1 MYNIVLSAIERGR
14 AVIFLMGV
22 ILLSGIAVLINIPKE
37 AEPDIPIPF
46 IYVSVIHPGI
56 SPEDAER
63 LIVRPLEKELM
74 LAEGLDEVLGFGGQN
89 YGAVIVKYD
98 VDVDVDEA
106 LLETTRLVDLVKPK
120 FPKESEEPLIK
131 EVNVTAFPAL
141 FVALSGKVSEREL
154 IRRAKTLKNE
164 LENLPNVLGAEI
176 MGDREEQLE
185 VTINPARMEAY
196 QISHNELYA
205 IIANNNRVIPAGQMD
220 TGLGRFTISVPGLF
234 ETAEDVFKLPVKV
247 RGDAVVTLSDIAE
260 IRRTY
265 KDQQTRTFYNG
276 DPALILKVKR
286 KTGTNVLEMT
296 DQVRERTIEYTANW
310 PENIYVNFSFDQS
323 SHVFNMINSLQSSIA
338 NAIVLVML
346 IVIGALGFRSAMMV
360 GIAIPTS
367 FMMSFV
373 LLSLFG
379 NSLNMMVM
387 FSLILCV
394 GILVD
399 SSIVIVEYADRK
411 MAEGLDRKQ
420 AYAQSAER
428 MFFPI
433 LSSTATTLAAF
444 TPLLFWPGVSGEFM
458 SYLPRTLIFVL
469 TSALVMALF
478 FLPAIGGLYGKT
490 EQAGDRTLTALSA
503 ANPDF
508 IIDETTLTGRY
519 LRILE
524 RLMVNPLR
532 TFVALMLIFASIII
546 TYRFFEKDTLYFAEI
561 EPRQAIVLVR
571 ARGNLSLDDTEKLTR
586 SVEKEVMQ
594 IKGIQAALTQF
605 GPNIAYGGSGNNEN
619 PTDLIGSIFIEFQH
633 FTVRESSKKIIQKIK
648 DRTKDFPGII
658 VEIREQEDG
667 PPIGKDI
674 QLEIRSNNYEGLVDI
689 AEKANA
695 KFKSFDELLT
705 DVEDNRSSPGIEWKI
720 KVDREK
726 AGLFGADIS
735 TVGAMVQMITNGVEL
750 GTYRPIDADDEVE
763 IRIRYPEEYRDIKNM
778 DSLRVNT
785 PLGSVPI
792 SNFVSRTADQR
803 KIQIDRTDGYRQ
815 ITVKANVLINP
826 VTNEKYPIAEAMSE
840 IQLWLD
846 EENFGPEYLFRFRG
860 SSEEE
865 EAAAGFLGNAM
876 LGGLALMFIIL
887 LLQFNSF
894 YYAILTLTTVA
905 SSSIGVLI
913 GLMATGEQF
922 IVVFS
927 GVGIVALAGIVVNNS
942 IVLIDTHQ
950 RLEKS
955 GIELKEAVLRA
966 AGQRIRPILITT
978 GTTIIGLLPMAMG
991 TSINIF
997 TRSIELNNP
1006 ISAWWTNMSISI
1018 VFGLGFSTVLTLI
1031 TIPVLI
1037 MLPDYLRKEV
1047 FPKFKQ
1053 QYAVLRNG

>member
-1 MYNIVLSAIERGR
+1 
-14 AVIFLMGV
+14 
-22 ILLSGIAVLINIPKE
+22 
-37 AEPDIPIPF
+37 
-46 IYVSVIHPGI
+46 
-56 SPEDAER
+56 
-63 LIVRPLEKELM
+63 
-74 LAEGLDEVLGFGGQN
+74 
-89 YGAVIVKYD
+89 
-98 VDVDVDEA
+98 
-106 LLETTRLVDLVKPK
+106 
-120 FPKESEEPLIK
+120 
-131 EVNVTAFPAL
+131 
-141 FVALSGKVSEREL
+141 
-154 IRRAKTLKNE
+154 
-164 LENLPNVLGAEI
+164 
-176 MGDREEQLE
+176 
-185 VTINPARMEAY
+185 
-196 QISHNELYA
+196 
-205 IIANNNRVIPAGQMD
+205 
-220 TGLGRFTISVPGLF
+220 
-234 ETAEDVFKLPVKV
+234 
-247 RGDAVVTLSDIAE
+247 
-260 IRRTY
+260 
-265 KDQQTRTFYNG
+265 
-276 DPALILKVKR
+276 
-286 KTGTNVLEMT
+286 
-296 DQVRERTIEYTANW
+296 
-310 PENIYVNFSFDQS
+310 
-323 SHVFNMINSLQSSIA
+323 
-338 NAIVLVML
+338 
-346 IVIGALGFRSAMMV
+346 
-360 GIAIPTS
+360 
-367 FMMSFV
+367 
-373 LLSLFG
+373 
-379 NSLNMMVM
+379 
-387 FSLILCV
+387 
-394 GILVD
+394 
-399 SSIVIVEYADRK
+399 
-411 MAEGLDRKQ
+411 
-420 AYAQSAER
+420 
-428 MFFPI
+428 
-433 LSSTATTLAAF
+433 
-444 TPLLFWPGVSGEFM
+444 
-458 SYLPRTLIFVL
+458 
-469 TSALVMALF
+469 
-478 FLPAIGGLYGKT
+478 
-490 EQAGDRTLTALSA
+490 
-503 ANPDF
+503 
-508 IIDETTLTGRY
+508 
-519 LRILE
+519 
-524 RLMVNPLR
+524 MVNPLR

-1053 QYAVLRNG
+1053 QYAVLKNG

>member
-1 MYNIVLSAIERGR
+1 
-14 AVIFLMGV
+14 
-22 ILLSGIAVLINIPKE
+22 
-37 AEPDIPIPF
+37 
-46 IYVSVIHPGI
+46 
-56 SPEDAER
+56 
-63 LIVRPLEKELM
+63 
-74 LAEGLDEVLGFGGQN
+74 
-89 YGAVIVKYD
+89 
-98 VDVDVDEA
+98 
-106 LLETTRLVDLVKPK
+106 
-120 FPKESEEPLIK
+120 
-131 EVNVTAFPAL
+131 
-141 FVALSGKVSEREL
+141 
-154 IRRAKTLKNE
+154 
-164 LENLPNVLGAEI
+164 
-176 MGDREEQLE
+176 
-185 VTINPARMEAY
+185 
-196 QISHNELYA
+196 
-205 IIANNNRVIPAGQMD
+205 
-220 TGLGRFTISVPGLF
+220 
-234 ETAEDVFKLPVKV
+234 
-247 RGDAVVTLSDIAE
+247 
-260 IRRTY
+260 
-265 KDQQTRTFYNG
+265 
-276 DPALILKVKR
+276 
-286 KTGTNVLEMT
+286 MT
-296 DQVRERTIEYTANW
+296 EQVRDRTKEYTANW
-310 PENIYVNFSFDQS
+310 PENISVNFSFDQS

-411 MAEGLDRKQ
+411 MAEGLDRKE
-420 AYAQSAER
+420 AYARSAER

-469 TSALVMALF
+469 TSSLVMALF
-478 FLPAIGGLYGKT
+478 FLPALGGLYGKT
-490 EQAGDRTLTALSA
+490 EQSGDPTLAALSA
-503 ANPDF
+503 DNPNLV
-508 IIDETTLTGRY
+508 IDEKTLTGRY
-519 LRILE
+519 LLILE

-532 TFVALMLIFASIII
+532 TFVALMIIFASIIM

-571 ARGNLSLDDTEKLTR
+571 ARGNLSLDDTERLTR
-586 SVEKEVMQ
+586 SIEKEVMQ

-605 GPNIAYGGSGNNEN
+605 GPNIAYGDSGNNVN

-633 FTVRESSKKIIQKIK
+633 FTVRESSTKIIQKIK

-658 VEIREQEDG
+658 VEVREQEDG

-674 QLEIRSNNYEGLVDI
+674 QLEIRSNNYEGLVGI
-689 AEKANA
+689 AEKANV
-695 KFKSFDELLT
+695 KFKSLDELLT

-735 TVGAMVQMITNGVEL
+735 TVGAMVQMITNGAEL

-792 SNFVSRTADQR
+792 SNFVNRTADQR

-815 ITVKANVLINP
+815 ITIKANVLINP
-826 VTNEKYPIAEAMSE
+826 ITNEKYPIAEAMTE

-846 EENFGPEYLFRFRG
+846 EQEFGPEYLFRFRG

-913 GLMATGEQF
+913 GLMMTGEQF

-955 GIELKEAVLRA
+955 GMDLKEAVLRA

-997 TRSIELNNP
+997 TRTIELNNP

-1037 MLPDYLRKEV
+1037 MLPNYLRNEI

>member
-1 MYNIVLSAIERGR
+1 
-14 AVIFLMGV
+14 
-22 ILLSGIAVLINIPKE
+22 
-37 AEPDIPIPF
+37 
-46 IYVSVIHPGI
+46 
-56 SPEDAER
+56 
-63 LIVRPLEKELM
+63 
-74 LAEGLDEVLGFGGQN
+74 
-89 YGAVIVKYD
+89 
-98 VDVDVDEA
+98 
-106 LLETTRLVDLVKPK
+106 
-120 FPKESEEPLIK
+120 
-131 EVNVTAFPAL
+131 
-141 FVALSGKVSEREL
+141 
-154 IRRAKTLKNE
+154 
-164 LENLPNVLGAEI
+164 
-176 MGDREEQLE
+176 
-185 VTINPARMEAY
+185 
-196 QISHNELYA
+196 
-205 IIANNNRVIPAGQMD
+205 
-220 TGLGRFTISVPGLF
+220 
-234 ETAEDVFKLPVKV
+234 
-247 RGDAVVTLSDIAE
+247 
-260 IRRTY
+260 
-265 KDQQTRTFYNG
+265 
-276 DPALILKVKR
+276 
-286 KTGTNVLEMT
+286 
-296 DQVRERTIEYTANW
+296 
-310 PENIYVNFSFDQS
+310 
-323 SHVFNMINSLQSSIA
+323 
-338 NAIVLVML
+338 
-346 IVIGALGFRSAMMV
+346 
-360 GIAIPTS
+360 
-367 FMMSFV
+367 
-373 LLSLFG
+373 
-379 NSLNMMVM
+379 
-387 FSLILCV
+387 
-394 GILVD
+394 
-399 SSIVIVEYADRK
+399 
-411 MAEGLDRKQ
+411 
-420 AYAQSAER
+420 
-428 MFFPI
+428 
-433 LSSTATTLAAF
+433 
-444 TPLLFWPGVSGEFM
+444 
-458 SYLPRTLIFVL
+458 
-469 TSALVMALF
+469 MALF

-1053 QYAVLRNG
+1053 QYAVLKNG

>member
-1 MYNIVLSAIERGR
+1 
-14 AVIFLMGV
+14 
-22 ILLSGIAVLINIPKE
+22 
-37 AEPDIPIPF
+37 
-46 IYVSVIHPGI
+46 
-56 SPEDAER
+56 
-63 LIVRPLEKELM
+63 
-74 LAEGLDEVLGFGGQN
+74 
-89 YGAVIVKYD
+89 
-98 VDVDVDEA
+98 
-106 LLETTRLVDLVKPK
+106 
-120 FPKESEEPLIK
+120 
-131 EVNVTAFPAL
+131 
-141 FVALSGKVSEREL
+141 
-154 IRRAKTLKNE
+154 
-164 LENLPNVLGAEI
+164 
-176 MGDREEQLE
+176 
-185 VTINPARMEAY
+185 
-196 QISHNELYA
+196 
-205 IIANNNRVIPAGQMD
+205 
-220 TGLGRFTISVPGLF
+220 
-234 ETAEDVFKLPVKV
+234 
-247 RGDAVVTLSDIAE
+247 
-260 IRRTY
+260 
-265 KDQQTRTFYNG
+265 
-276 DPALILKVKR
+276 
-286 KTGTNVLEMT
+286 MT

-469 TSALVMALF
+469 TSSLVMALF

-546 TYRFFEKDTLYFAEI
+546 TYRLFEKDTLYFAEI

>member
-1 MYNIVLSAIERGR
+1 MFNIVLTAIERGR
-14 AVIFLMGV
+14 AVVFLMGV
-22 ILLSGIAVLINIPKE
+22 ILMSGLAVLINIPKE
-37 AEPDIPIPF
+37 AEPDIPIPY

-63 LIVRPLEKELM
+63 LLVRPLEKELM
-74 LAEGLDEVLGFGGQN
+74 LAEGLDEILGFGGQN

-120 FPKESEEPLIK
+120 FPKDSEEPLIQ

-141 FVALSGKVSEREL
+141 FVALSGQVSEREL

-164 LENLPNVLGAEI
+164 LENLPNVLGADI

-185 VTINPARMEAY
+185 VIINPARMEAY

-276 DPALILKVKR
+276 NPALILKVKR

-296 DQVRERTIEYTANW
+296 EQVRDRTKEYTANW
-310 PENIYVNFSFDQS
+310 PENINVNFSFDQS
-323 SHVFNMINSLQSSIA
+323 SHVFEMINSLQSSIV

-346 IVIGALGFRSAMMV
+346 IVIGTLGFRSAMMV

-411 MAEGLDRKQ
+411 MAEGLDRKE
-420 AYAQSAER
+420 AYARSAER

-469 TSALVMALF
+469 TSSLVMALF

-490 EQAGDRTLTALSA
+490 EQSGDPTLAALSA
-503 ANPDF
+503 DNPTLV
-508 IIDETTLTGRY
+508 IDKKTLTGRY
-519 LRILE
+519 LLILE

-532 TFVALMLIFASIII
+532 TFVALMLIFASIIM

-586 SVEKEVMQ
+586 SIEKEVMQ

-605 GPNIAYGGSGNNEN
+605 GPNIAYGDSGNNVN

-633 FTVRESSKKIIQKIK
+633 FTVRESSTKIIQKIK

-658 VEIREQEDG
+658 VEVREQEDG

-674 QLEIRSNNYEGLVDI
+674 QLEIRSNNYEGLIDI

-695 KFKSFDELLT
+695 KFKSLDELLT

-763 IRIRYPEEYRDIKNM
+763 IRIRYPEEYRDIKNR

-792 SNFVSRTADQR
+792 SNFVDRTADQR

-826 VTNEKYPIAEAMSE
+826 VTNEKYPIAEAMTE
-840 IQLWLD
+840 IQLWL
-846 EENFGPEYLFRFRG
+846 EEQDFGPEYLFRFRG

-913 GLMATGEQF
+913 GLMMTGEQF

-927 GVGIVALAGIVVNNS
+927 GVGSVALAGIVVNNS
-942 IVLIDTHQ
+942 ILLIDTHQ

-955 GIELKEAVLRA
+955 GMDLKEAVLRA

-1037 MLPDYLRKEV
+1037 MLPNYLRNEI

-1053 QYAVLRNG
+1053 QYMLLRNG

>member
-1 MYNIVLSAIERGR
+1 M
-14 AVIFLMGV
+14 
-22 ILLSGIAVLINIPKE
+22 
-37 AEPDIPIPF
+37 
-46 IYVSVIHPGI
+46 
-56 SPEDAER
+56 
-63 LIVRPLEKELM
+63 
-74 LAEGLDEVLGFGGQN
+74 
-89 YGAVIVKYD
+89 
-98 VDVDVDEA
+98 
-106 LLETTRLVDLVKPK
+106 
-120 FPKESEEPLIK
+120 
-131 EVNVTAFPAL
+131 
-141 FVALSGKVSEREL
+141 
-154 IRRAKTLKNE
+154 
-164 LENLPNVLGAEI
+164 
-176 MGDREEQLE
+176 
-185 VTINPARMEAY
+185 
-196 QISHNELYA
+196 
-205 IIANNNRVIPAGQMD
+205 
-220 TGLGRFTISVPGLF
+220 
-234 ETAEDVFKLPVKV
+234 
-247 RGDAVVTLSDIAE
+247 
-260 IRRTY
+260 
-265 KDQQTRTFYNG
+265 
-276 DPALILKVKR
+276 
-286 KTGTNVLEMT
+286 
-296 DQVRERTIEYTANW
+296 
-310 PENIYVNFSFDQS
+310 
-323 SHVFNMINSLQSSIA
+323 
-338 NAIVLVML
+338 
-346 IVIGALGFRSAMMV
+346 
-360 GIAIPTS
+360 
-367 FMMSFV
+367 
-373 LLSLFG
+373 
-379 NSLNMMVM
+379 
-387 FSLILCV
+387 
-394 GILVD
+394 
-399 SSIVIVEYADRK
+399 
-411 MAEGLDRKQ
+411 
-420 AYAQSAER
+420 
-428 MFFPI
+428 
-433 LSSTATTLAAF
+433 
-444 TPLLFWPGVSGEFM
+444 
-458 SYLPRTLIFVL
+458 
-469 TSALVMALF
+469 
-478 FLPAIGGLYGKT
+478 
-490 EQAGDRTLTALSA
+490 
-503 ANPDF
+503 
-508 IIDETTLTGRY
+508 
-519 LRILE
+519 
-524 RLMVNPLR
+524 
-532 TFVALMLIFASIII
+532 
-546 TYRFFEKDTLYFAEI
+546 YFAEI

-571 ARGNLSLDDTEKLTR
+571 ARGNLSLDNTERLTR
-586 SVEKEVMQ
+586 SIEKEVMQ

-605 GPNIAYGGSGNNEN
+605 GPNIAYGDSGNNVN

-633 FTVRESSKKIIQKIK
+633 FTVRESSTKIIQKIK

-658 VEIREQEDG
+658 VEVREQEDG

-689 AEKANA
+689 AEKANV
-695 KFKSFDELLT
+695 KFKSLDELLT

-792 SNFVSRTADQR
+792 SNFVNRTADQR

-826 VTNEKYPIAEAMSE
+826 ITNEKYPIAEAMTE

-846 EENFGPEYLFRFRG
+846 EQDFGPEYLFRFRG

-913 GLMATGEQF
+913 GLMMTGEQF

-955 GIELKEAVLRA
+955 GMDLKEAVLRA

-997 TRSIELNNP
+997 TRTIELNNP

-1037 MLPDYLRKEV
+1037 MLPNYLRNEI

>member
-1 MYNIVLSAIERGR
+1 
-14 AVIFLMGV
+14 
-22 ILLSGIAVLINIPKE
+22 
-37 AEPDIPIPF
+37 
-46 IYVSVIHPGI
+46 
-56 SPEDAER
+56 
-63 LIVRPLEKELM
+63 
-74 LAEGLDEVLGFGGQN
+74 
-89 YGAVIVKYD
+89 
-98 VDVDVDEA
+98 
-106 LLETTRLVDLVKPK
+106 
-120 FPKESEEPLIK
+120 
-131 EVNVTAFPAL
+131 
-141 FVALSGKVSEREL
+141 
-154 IRRAKTLKNE
+154 
-164 LENLPNVLGAEI
+164 
-176 MGDREEQLE
+176 
-185 VTINPARMEAY
+185 
-196 QISHNELYA
+196 
-205 IIANNNRVIPAGQMD
+205 
-220 TGLGRFTISVPGLF
+220 
-234 ETAEDVFKLPVKV
+234 
-247 RGDAVVTLSDIAE
+247 
-260 IRRTY
+260 
-265 KDQQTRTFYNG
+265 
-276 DPALILKVKR
+276 
-286 KTGTNVLEMT
+286 
-296 DQVRERTIEYTANW
+296 
-310 PENIYVNFSFDQS
+310 
-323 SHVFNMINSLQSSIA
+323 MINSLQSSIA

-411 MAEGLDRKQ
+411 MAEGLDRKE
-420 AYAQSAER
+420 AYARSAER

-469 TSALVMALF
+469 TSSLVMALF
-478 FLPAIGGLYGKT
+478 FLPALGGLYGKT
-490 EQAGDRTLTALSA
+490 EQSGDPTLAALSA
-503 ANPDF
+503 DNPNLV
-508 IIDETTLTGRY
+508 IDEKTLTGRY
-519 LRILE
+519 LLILE

-532 TFVALMLIFASIII
+532 TFVALMIIFASIIM

-571 ARGNLSLDDTEKLTR
+571 ARGNLSLDDTERLTR
-586 SVEKEVMQ
+586 SIEKEVMQ

-605 GPNIAYGGSGNNEN
+605 GPNIAYGDSGNNVN

-633 FTVRESSKKIIQKIK
+633 FTVRESSTKIIQKIK

-658 VEIREQEDG
+658 VEVREQEDG

-689 AEKANA
+689 AEKANV
-695 KFKSFDELLT
+695 KFKSLDELLT

-792 SNFVSRTADQR
+792 SNFVNRTADQR

-826 VTNEKYPIAEAMSE
+826 ITNEKYPIAEAMTE

-846 EENFGPEYLFRFRG
+846 EQDFGPEYLFRFRG

-913 GLMATGEQF
+913 GLMMTGEQF

-955 GIELKEAVLRA
+955 GMDLKEAVLRA

-997 TRSIELNNP
+997 TRTIELNNP

-1037 MLPDYLRKEV
+1037 MLPNYLRNEI

>member
-1 MYNIVLSAIERGR
+1 
-14 AVIFLMGV
+14 
-22 ILLSGIAVLINIPKE
+22 LLLYPRI
-37 AEPDIPIPF
+37 
-46 IYVSVIHPGI
+46 
-56 SPEDAER
+56 
-63 LIVRPLEKELM
+63 
-74 LAEGLDEVLGFGGQN
+74 
-89 YGAVIVKYD
+89 
-98 VDVDVDEA
+98 
-106 LLETTRLVDLVKPK
+106 
-120 FPKESEEPLIK
+120 
-131 EVNVTAFPAL
+131 
-141 FVALSGKVSEREL
+141 
-154 IRRAKTLKNE
+154 TL
-164 LENLPNVLGAEI
+164 
-176 MGDREEQLE
+176 
-185 VTINPARMEAY
+185 
-196 QISHNELYA
+196 
-205 IIANNNRVIPAGQMD
+205 
-220 TGLGRFTISVPGLF
+220 
-234 ETAEDVFKLPVKV
+234 
-247 RGDAVVTLSDIAE
+247 VTLSDIAE

-276 DPALILKVKR
+276 NPALILKVKR

-296 DQVRERTIEYTANW
+296 EQVRDRTKEYTANW
-310 PENIYVNFSFDQS
+310 PENINVNFSFDQS
-323 SHVFNMINSLQSSIA
+323 SHVFEMINSLQSSIV

-346 IVIGALGFRSAMMV
+346 IVIGTLGFRSAMMV

-411 MAEGLDRKQ
+411 MAEGLDRKE
-420 AYAQSAER
+420 AYARSAER

-469 TSALVMALF
+469 TSSLVMALF

-490 EQAGDRTLTALSA
+490 EQSGDPTLAALSA
-503 ANPDF
+503 DNPTLV
-508 IIDETTLTGRY
+508 IDKKTLTGRY
-519 LRILE
+519 LLILE

-532 TFVALMLIFASIII
+532 TFVALMLIFASIIM

-586 SVEKEVMQ
+586 SIEKEVMQ

-605 GPNIAYGGSGNNEN
+605 GPNIAYGDSGNNVN

-633 FTVRESSKKIIQKIK
+633 FTVRESSTKIIQKIK

-658 VEIREQEDG
+658 VEVREQEDG

-674 QLEIRSNNYEGLVDI
+674 QLEIRSNNYEGLIDI

-695 KFKSFDELLT
+695 KFKSLDELLT

-792 SNFVSRTADQR
+792 SNFVDRTADQR

-826 VTNEKYPIAEAMSE
+826 VTNEKYPIAEAVTE
-840 IQLWLD
+840 IQLWL
-846 EENFGPEYLFRFRG
+846 EEQDFGPEYLFRFRG

-913 GLMATGEQF
+913 GLMMTGEQF

-955 GIELKEAVLRA
+955 GMDLKEAVLRA

-1037 MLPDYLRKEV
+1037 MLPNYLRNEI

-1053 QYAVLRNG
+1053 QYMLLRNG

>member
-1 MYNIVLSAIERGR
+1 MFNIVLTAIERGR
-14 AVIFLMGV
+14 AVVFLMGV
-22 ILLSGIAVLINIPKE
+22 ILLSGLAVLINIPKE
-37 AEPDIPIPF
+37 AEPDIPIPY

-63 LIVRPLEKELM
+63 LLVRPLEKELM
-74 LAEGLDEVLGFGGQN
+74 LAEGLDEILGFGGQN

-120 FPKESEEPLIK
+120 FPKDSEEPLIQ

-141 FVALSGKVSEREL
+141 FVALSGQVSEREL

-185 VTINPARMEAY
+185 VIINPARMEAY

-205 IIANNNRVIPAGQMD
+205 IIAKNNRVIPAGQMD

-247 RGDAVVTLSDIAE
+247 REDAVVTLSDIAE
-260 IRRTY
+260 IRRTF

-276 DPALILKVKR
+276 NPALILKVKR

-296 DQVRERTIEYTANW
+296 EQVRDRTKEYTANW
-310 PENIYVNFSFDQS
+310 PENISVNFSFDQS

-411 MAEGLDRKQ
+411 MAEGLDRKE
-420 AYAQSAER
+420 AYARSAER

-469 TSALVMALF
+469 TSSLVMALF
-478 FLPAIGGLYGKT
+478 FLPALGGLYGKT
-490 EQAGDRTLTALSA
+490 EQSGDPTLAALSA
-503 ANPDF
+503 DNPNLV
-508 IIDETTLTGRY
+508 IDEKTLTGRY
-519 LRILE
+519 LLILE

-532 TFVALMLIFASIII
+532 TFVALMIIFASIIM

-571 ARGNLSLDDTEKLTR
+571 ARGNLSLDDTERLTR
-586 SVEKEVMQ
+586 SIEKEVMQ

-605 GPNIAYGGSGNNEN
+605 GPNIAHGDSGNNVN

-633 FTVRESSKKIIQKIK
+633 FTVRESSTKIIQKIK

-658 VEIREQEDG
+658 VEVREQEDG

-689 AEKANA
+689 AEKANV
-695 KFKSFDELLT
+695 KFKSLDELLT

-735 TVGAMVQMITNGVEL
+735 TVGAMVQMITNGAEL

-792 SNFVSRTADQR
+792 SNFVNRTADQR

-815 ITVKANVLINP
+815 ITIKANVLINP
-826 VTNEKYPIAEAMSE
+826 ITNEKYPIAEAMTE

-846 EENFGPEYLFRFRG
+846 EQEFGPEYLFRFRG

-913 GLMATGEQF
+913 GLMMTGEQF

-955 GIELKEAVLRA
+955 GMDLKEAVLRA

-997 TRSIELNNP
+997 TRTIELNNP

-1037 MLPDYLRKEV
+1037 MLPNYLRNEI

>member
-1 MYNIVLSAIERGR
+1 
-14 AVIFLMGV
+14 
-22 ILLSGIAVLINIPKE
+22 
-37 AEPDIPIPF
+37 
-46 IYVSVIHPGI
+46 
-56 SPEDAER
+56 
-63 LIVRPLEKELM
+63 
-74 LAEGLDEVLGFGGQN
+74 
-89 YGAVIVKYD
+89 
-98 VDVDVDEA
+98 
-106 LLETTRLVDLVKPK
+106 
-120 FPKESEEPLIK
+120 
-131 EVNVTAFPAL
+131 
-141 FVALSGKVSEREL
+141 
-154 IRRAKTLKNE
+154 
-164 LENLPNVLGAEI
+164 
-176 MGDREEQLE
+176 
-185 VTINPARMEAY
+185 
-196 QISHNELYA
+196 
-205 IIANNNRVIPAGQMD
+205 
-220 TGLGRFTISVPGLF
+220 
-234 ETAEDVFKLPVKV
+234 
-247 RGDAVVTLSDIAE
+247 
-260 IRRTY
+260 
-265 KDQQTRTFYNG
+265 
-276 DPALILKVKR
+276 
-286 KTGTNVLEMT
+286 MT

-323 SHVFNMINSLQSSIA
+323 SHVFNMISSLQSSIA

>member
-14 AVIFLMGV
+14 AVIFLIGV
-22 ILLSGIAVLINIPKE
+22 IFLSGMAVLINIPKE

-74 LAEGLDEVLGFGGQN
+74 MAEGLDEILGFGGQN

-141 FVALSGKVSEREL
+141 FVALSGQVSEREL

-164 LENLPNVLGAEI
+164 LENLPNVLGADI
-176 MGDREEQLE
+176 LGDREEQLE
-185 VTINPARMEAY
+185 VIINPARMEAY
-196 QISHNELYA
+196 QISHSELYA

-247 RGDAVVTLSDIAE
+247 RGDAVVTLADIAE
-260 IRRTY
+260 IRRTF

-276 DPALILKVKR
+276 EPALILKVKR
-286 KTGTNVLEMT
+286 KTGTNVLDMT
-296 DQVRERTIEYTANW
+296 ELVRERTKEYTANW
-310 PENIYVNFSFDQS
+310 PENINVNFSFDQS

-346 IVIGALGFRSAMMV
+346 IVIGALGLRSAMMV

-411 MAEGLDRKQ
+411 MAEGLNRIE
-420 AYAQSAER
+420 AYARSAQR

-469 TSALVMALF
+469 TSSLVMALF

-490 EQAGDRTLTALSA
+490 EQAGDATLSALSA
-503 ANPDF
+503 ENPELV
-508 IIDETTLTGRY
+508 IDSNTFTGKY
-519 LRILE
+519 LMVLE

-532 TFVALMLIFASIII
+532 TFIALILIFASII
-546 TYRFFEKDTLYFAEI
+546 TVYRFFEKDTLYFAEI

-571 ARGNLSLDDTEKLTR
+571 ARGNLSLDDTERLTR

-605 GPNIAYGGSGNNEN
+605 GPNIAYGDSGNNVN
-619 PTDLIGSIFIEFQH
+619 PTDLVGSIFIEFQH
-633 FTVRESSKKIIQKIK
+633 FAVRESSVEIIKKIK

-674 QLEIRSNNYEGLVDI
+674 QLEIRSNNYEGLIEI

-695 KFKSFDELLT
+695 KFKSLDELLT

-720 KVDREK
+720 DVDREK

-785 PLGSVPI
+785 QMGSVPI
-792 SNFVSRTADQR
+792 SNFVSRSADQR

-815 ITVKANVLINP
+815 VTVKANVLINP
-826 VTNEKYPIAEAMSE
+826 VTNEKYPIAEAMLE
-840 IQLWLD
+840 LQNWLD
-846 EENFGPEYLFRFRG
+846 EQDFGPEYLFRFRG

-876 LGGLALMFIIL
+876 LGGLALMFVIL

-913 GLMATGEQF
+913 GLMMTGEQF

-955 GIELKEAVLRA
+955 GMDLKEAVLRA

-991 TSINIF
+991 ISLNIF
-997 TRSIELNNP
+997 TRAIELNNP

-1018 VFGLGFSTVLTLI
+1018 VFGLGFSTILTLI

-1037 MLPDYLRKEV
+1037 MLPSYLRKEIL
-1047 FPKFKQ
+1047 PKFKQ

>member
-1 MYNIVLSAIERGR
+1 
-14 AVIFLMGV
+14 
-22 ILLSGIAVLINIPKE
+22 
-37 AEPDIPIPF
+37 
-46 IYVSVIHPGI
+46 
-56 SPEDAER
+56 
-63 LIVRPLEKELM
+63 
-74 LAEGLDEVLGFGGQN
+74 
-89 YGAVIVKYD
+89 
-98 VDVDVDEA
+98 
-106 LLETTRLVDLVKPK
+106 
-120 FPKESEEPLIK
+120 
-131 EVNVTAFPAL
+131 
-141 FVALSGKVSEREL
+141 
-154 IRRAKTLKNE
+154 
-164 LENLPNVLGAEI
+164 
-176 MGDREEQLE
+176 
-185 VTINPARMEAY
+185 
-196 QISHNELYA
+196 
-205 IIANNNRVIPAGQMD
+205 
-220 TGLGRFTISVPGLF
+220 
-234 ETAEDVFKLPVKV
+234 
-247 RGDAVVTLSDIAE
+247 
-260 IRRTY
+260 
-265 KDQQTRTFYNG
+265 
-276 DPALILKVKR
+276 
-286 KTGTNVLEMT
+286 
-296 DQVRERTIEYTANW
+296 
-310 PENIYVNFSFDQS
+310 
-323 SHVFNMINSLQSSIA
+323 
-338 NAIVLVML
+338 
-346 IVIGALGFRSAMMV
+346 
-360 GIAIPTS
+360 
-367 FMMSFV
+367 
-373 LLSLFG
+373 
-379 NSLNMMVM
+379 
-387 FSLILCV
+387 
-394 GILVD
+394 
-399 SSIVIVEYADRK
+399 VIVEYADRK
-411 MAEGLDRKQ
+411 MAEGLDRKE
-420 AYAQSAER
+420 AYARSAER

-469 TSALVMALF
+469 TSSLVMALF
-478 FLPAIGGLYGKT
+478 FLPALGGLYGKT
-490 EQAGDRTLTALSA
+490 EQSGDPTLAALSA
-503 ANPDF
+503 DNPNLV
-508 IIDETTLTGRY
+508 IDEKTLTGRY
-519 LRILE
+519 LLILE

-532 TFVALMLIFASIII
+532 TFVALMIIFASIIM

-571 ARGNLSLDDTEKLTR
+571 ARGNLSLDDTERLTR
-586 SVEKEVMQ
+586 SIEKEVMQ

-605 GPNIAYGGSGNNEN
+605 GPNIAHGDSGNNVN

-633 FTVRESSKKIIQKIK
+633 FTVRESSTKIIQKIK

-658 VEIREQEDG
+658 VEVREQEDG

-689 AEKANA
+689 AEKANV
-695 KFKSFDELLT
+695 KFKSLDELLT

-735 TVGAMVQMITNGVEL
+735 TVGAMVQMITNGAEL

-792 SNFVSRTADQR
+792 SNFVNRTADQR

-815 ITVKANVLINP
+815 ITIKANVLINP
-826 VTNEKYPIAEAMSE
+826 ITNEKYPIAEAMTE

-846 EENFGPEYLFRFRG
+846 EQEFGPEYLFRFRG

-913 GLMATGEQF
+913 GLMMTGEQF

-955 GIELKEAVLRA
+955 GMDLKEAVLRA

-997 TRSIELNNP
+997 TRTIELNNP

-1037 MLPDYLRKEV
+1037 MLPNYLRNEI

-1053 QYAVLRNG
+1053 QYAELRNG

>member
-1 MYNIVLSAIERGR
+1 
-14 AVIFLMGV
+14 
-22 ILLSGIAVLINIPKE
+22 
-37 AEPDIPIPF
+37 
-46 IYVSVIHPGI
+46 
-56 SPEDAER
+56 
-63 LIVRPLEKELM
+63 
-74 LAEGLDEVLGFGGQN
+74 
-89 YGAVIVKYD
+89 
-98 VDVDVDEA
+98 
-106 LLETTRLVDLVKPK
+106 
-120 FPKESEEPLIK
+120 
-131 EVNVTAFPAL
+131 
-141 FVALSGKVSEREL
+141 
-154 IRRAKTLKNE
+154 
-164 LENLPNVLGAEI
+164 
-176 MGDREEQLE
+176 
-185 VTINPARMEAY
+185 
-196 QISHNELYA
+196 
-205 IIANNNRVIPAGQMD
+205 
-220 TGLGRFTISVPGLF
+220 
-234 ETAEDVFKLPVKV
+234 
-247 RGDAVVTLSDIAE
+247 
-260 IRRTY
+260 
-265 KDQQTRTFYNG
+265 
-276 DPALILKVKR
+276 
-286 KTGTNVLEMT
+286 
-296 DQVRERTIEYTANW
+296 
-310 PENIYVNFSFDQS
+310 
-323 SHVFNMINSLQSSIA
+323 
-338 NAIVLVML
+338 
-346 IVIGALGFRSAMMV
+346 
-360 GIAIPTS
+360 
-367 FMMSFV
+367 
-373 LLSLFG
+373 
-379 NSLNMMVM
+379 
-387 FSLILCV
+387 
-394 GILVD
+394 
-399 SSIVIVEYADRK
+399 
-411 MAEGLDRKQ
+411 
-420 AYAQSAER
+420 
-428 MFFPI
+428 
-433 LSSTATTLAAF
+433 
-444 TPLLFWPGVSGEFM
+444 VSGEFM

-469 TSALVMALF
+469 TSSLVMALF

-840 IQLWLD
+840 IQQWLD

-894 YYAILTLTTVA
+894 YYAILTLPTVA

-1047 FPKFKQ
+1047 FFFFLK
-1053 QYAVLRNG
+1053 QYAVPRNGQIIIIKCVPSDDIYK

>member
-1 MYNIVLSAIERGR
+1 
-14 AVIFLMGV
+14 
-22 ILLSGIAVLINIPKE
+22 
-37 AEPDIPIPF
+37 
-46 IYVSVIHPGI
+46 
-56 SPEDAER
+56 
-63 LIVRPLEKELM
+63 
-74 LAEGLDEVLGFGGQN
+74 
-89 YGAVIVKYD
+89 
-98 VDVDVDEA
+98 
-106 LLETTRLVDLVKPK
+106 
-120 FPKESEEPLIK
+120 
-131 EVNVTAFPAL
+131 
-141 FVALSGKVSEREL
+141 
-154 IRRAKTLKNE
+154 
-164 LENLPNVLGAEI
+164 
-176 MGDREEQLE
+176 
-185 VTINPARMEAY
+185 
-196 QISHNELYA
+196 
-205 IIANNNRVIPAGQMD
+205 
-220 TGLGRFTISVPGLF
+220 
-234 ETAEDVFKLPVKV
+234 
-247 RGDAVVTLSDIAE
+247 
-260 IRRTY
+260 
-265 KDQQTRTFYNG
+265 
-276 DPALILKVKR
+276 
-286 KTGTNVLEMT
+286 
-296 DQVRERTIEYTANW
+296 
-310 PENIYVNFSFDQS
+310 
-323 SHVFNMINSLQSSIA
+323 
-338 NAIVLVML
+338 
-346 IVIGALGFRSAMMV
+346 
-360 GIAIPTS
+360 
-367 FMMSFV
+367 
-373 LLSLFG
+373 
-379 NSLNMMVM
+379 
-387 FSLILCV
+387 
-394 GILVD
+394 
-399 SSIVIVEYADRK
+399 
-411 MAEGLDRKQ
+411 
-420 AYAQSAER
+420 
-428 MFFPI
+428 
-433 LSSTATTLAAF
+433 
-444 TPLLFWPGVSGEFM
+444 M

-469 TSALVMALF
+469 TSSLVMALF

-571 ARGNLSLDDTEKLTR
+571 ARGNLSLDDTEKLTL

-633 FTVRESSKKIIQKIK
+633 FTVRESSKNIIQKIK

-840 IQLWLD
+840 IQQWLD
-846 EENFGPEYLFRFRG
+846 VENFGPEYLFRFRG

-1018 VFGLGFSTVLTLI
+1018 VLV
-1031 TIPVLI
+1031 
-1037 MLPDYLRKEV
+1037 
-1047 FPKFKQ
+1047 
-1053 QYAVLRNG
+1053 

>member
-1 MYNIVLSAIERGR
+1 MFNIVLTAIERGR
-14 AVIFLMGV
+14 AVVFLMGV
-22 ILLSGIAVLINIPKE
+22 ILLSGLAVLINIPKE
-37 AEPDIPIPF
+37 AEPDIPIPY

-63 LIVRPLEKELM
+63 LLVRPLEKELM
-74 LAEGLDEVLGFGGQN
+74 LAEGLDEILGFGGQN

-120 FPKESEEPLIK
+120 FPKDSEEPLIQ

-141 FVALSGKVSEREL
+141 FVALSGQVSEREL

-185 VTINPARMEAY
+185 VIINPARMEAY

-205 IIANNNRVIPAGQMD
+205 IIAKNNRVIPAGQMD

-247 RGDAVVTLSDIAE
+247 REDAVVTLSDIAE
-260 IRRTY
+260 IRRTF

-276 DPALILKVKR
+276 NPALILKVKR

-296 DQVRERTIEYTANW
+296 EQVRDRTKEYTANW
-310 PENIYVNFSFDQS
+310 PENISVNFSFDQS

-411 MAEGLDRKQ
+411 MAEGLDRKE
-420 AYAQSAER
+420 AYARSAER

-469 TSALVMALF
+469 TSSLVMALF
-478 FLPAIGGLYGKT
+478 FLPALGGLYGKT
-490 EQAGDRTLTALSA
+490 EQSGDPTLAALSA
-503 ANPDF
+503 DNPNLV
-508 IIDETTLTGRY
+508 IDEKTLTGRY
-519 LRILE
+519 LLILE

-532 TFVALMLIFASIII
+532 TFVALMIIFASIIM

-571 ARGNLSLDDTEKLTR
+571 ARGNLSLDDTERLTR
-586 SVEKEVMQ
+586 SIEKEVMQ

-605 GPNIAYGGSGNNEN
+605 GPNIAYGDSGNNVN

-633 FTVRESSKKIIQKIK
+633 FTVRESSTKIIQKIK

-658 VEIREQEDG
+658 VEVREQEDG

-689 AEKANA
+689 AEKANV
-695 KFKSFDELLT
+695 KFKSLDELLT

-735 TVGAMVQMITNGVEL
+735 TVGAMVQMITNGAEL

-792 SNFVSRTADQR
+792 SNFVNRTADQR

-815 ITVKANVLINP
+815 ITIKANVLINP
-826 VTNEKYPIAEAMSE
+826 ITNEKYPIAEAMTE

-846 EENFGPEYLFRFRG
+846 EQEFGPEYLFRFRG

-913 GLMATGEQF
+913 GLMMTGEQF

-955 GIELKEAVLRA
+955 GMDLKEAVLRA

-997 TRSIELNNP
+997 TRTIELNNP

-1037 MLPDYLRKEV
+1037 MLPNYLRNEI

>member
-14 AVIFLMGV
+14 AVIFLIGV
-22 ILLSGIAVLINIPKE
+22 IFLSGMAVLINIPKE

-74 LAEGLDEVLGFGGQN
+74 MAEGLDEILGFGGQN

-141 FVALSGKVSEREL
+141 FVALSGQVSEREL

-164 LENLPNVLGAEI
+164 LENLPNVLGADI
-176 MGDREEQLE
+176 LGDREEQLE
-185 VTINPARMEAY
+185 VIINPARMEAY
-196 QISHNELYA
+196 QISHSELYA

-247 RGDAVVTLSDIAE
+247 RGDAVVTLADIAE
-260 IRRTY
+260 IRRTF

-276 DPALILKVKR
+276 EPALILKVKR
-286 KTGTNVLEMT
+286 KTGTNVLDMT
-296 DQVRERTIEYTANW
+296 ELVRERTKEYTANW
-310 PENIYVNFSFDQS
+310 PENINVNFSFDQS

-346 IVIGALGFRSAMMV
+346 IVIGALGLRSAMMV

-411 MAEGLDRKQ
+411 MAEGLNRKE
-420 AYAQSAER
+420 AYARSAQR

-469 TSALVMALF
+469 TSSLVMALF

-490 EQAGDRTLTALSA
+490 EQAGDATLSALSA
-503 ANPDF
+503 ENPELV
-508 IIDETTLTGRY
+508 IDSNTFTGKY
-519 LRILE
+519 LMVLE

-532 TFVALMLIFASIII
+532 TFIALILIFASIISV
-546 TYRFFEKDTLYFAEI
+546 YRFFEKDTLYFAEI

-571 ARGNLSLDDTEKLTR
+571 ARGNLSLDDTERLTR

-605 GPNIAYGGSGNNEN
+605 GPNIAYGDSGNNVN
-619 PTDLIGSIFIEFQH
+619 PTDLVGSIFIEFQH
-633 FTVRESSKKIIQKIK
+633 FAVRESSVEIIKKIK

-674 QLEIRSNNYEGLVDI
+674 QLEIRSNNYEGLIEI

-695 KFKSFDELLT
+695 KFKSLDELLT

-720 KVDREK
+720 DVDREK

-785 PLGSVPI
+785 QMGSVPI
-792 SNFVSRTADQR
+792 SNFVSRSADQR

-815 ITVKANVLINP
+815 VTVKANVLINP
-826 VTNEKYPIAEAMSE
+826 VTNEKYPIAEAMLE
-840 IQLWLD
+840 LQNWLD
-846 EENFGPEYLFRFRG
+846 EQDFGPEYLFRFRG

-876 LGGLALMFIIL
+876 LGGLALMFVIL

-913 GLMATGEQF
+913 GLMMTGEQF

-955 GIELKEAVLRA
+955 GMDLKEAVLRA

-991 TSINIF
+991 ISLNIF
-997 TRSIELNNP
+997 TRAIELNNP

-1018 VFGLGFSTVLTLI
+1018 VFGLGFSTILTLI

-1037 MLPDYLRKEV
+1037 MLPSYLRKEIL
-1047 FPKFKQ
+1047 PKFKQ

>member
-1 MYNIVLSAIERGR
+1 M
-14 AVIFLMGV
+14 
-22 ILLSGIAVLINIPKE
+22 
-37 AEPDIPIPF
+37 
-46 IYVSVIHPGI
+46 
-56 SPEDAER
+56 
-63 LIVRPLEKELM
+63 
-74 LAEGLDEVLGFGGQN
+74 
-89 YGAVIVKYD
+89 
-98 VDVDVDEA
+98 
-106 LLETTRLVDLVKPK
+106 
-120 FPKESEEPLIK
+120 
-131 EVNVTAFPAL
+131 
-141 FVALSGKVSEREL
+141 
-154 IRRAKTLKNE
+154 
-164 LENLPNVLGAEI
+164 
-176 MGDREEQLE
+176 
-185 VTINPARMEAY
+185 
-196 QISHNELYA
+196 
-205 IIANNNRVIPAGQMD
+205 
-220 TGLGRFTISVPGLF
+220 
-234 ETAEDVFKLPVKV
+234 
-247 RGDAVVTLSDIAE
+247 
-260 IRRTY
+260 
-265 KDQQTRTFYNG
+265 
-276 DPALILKVKR
+276 
-286 KTGTNVLEMT
+286 
-296 DQVRERTIEYTANW
+296 
-310 PENIYVNFSFDQS
+310 
-323 SHVFNMINSLQSSIA
+323 
-338 NAIVLVML
+338 
-346 IVIGALGFRSAMMV
+346 
-360 GIAIPTS
+360 
-367 FMMSFV
+367 
-373 LLSLFG
+373 
-379 NSLNMMVM
+379 
-387 FSLILCV
+387 
-394 GILVD
+394 
-399 SSIVIVEYADRK
+399 
-411 MAEGLDRKQ
+411 
-420 AYAQSAER
+420 
-428 MFFPI
+428 
-433 LSSTATTLAAF
+433 
-444 TPLLFWPGVSGEFM
+444 
-458 SYLPRTLIFVL
+458 
-469 TSALVMALF
+469 
-478 FLPAIGGLYGKT
+478 
-490 EQAGDRTLTALSA
+490 
-503 ANPDF
+503 
-508 IIDETTLTGRY
+508 
-519 LRILE
+519 
-524 RLMVNPLR
+524 
-532 TFVALMLIFASIII
+532 
-546 TYRFFEKDTLYFAEI
+546 
-561 EPRQAIVLVR
+561 
-571 ARGNLSLDDTEKLTR
+571 
-586 SVEKEVMQ
+586 
-594 IKGIQAALTQF
+594 
-605 GPNIAYGGSGNNEN
+605 
-619 PTDLIGSIFIEFQH
+619 
-633 FTVRESSKKIIQKIK
+633 
-648 DRTKDFPGII
+648 
-658 VEIREQEDG
+658 EIREQEDG

-705 DVEDNRSSPGIEWKI
+705 DIEDNRSSPGIEWKI

-840 IQLWLD
+840 IQQWLD

-1053 QYAVLRNG
+1053 QYAVLKNG

>member
-1 MYNIVLSAIERGR
+1 
-14 AVIFLMGV
+14 
-22 ILLSGIAVLINIPKE
+22 
-37 AEPDIPIPF
+37 
-46 IYVSVIHPGI
+46 
-56 SPEDAER
+56 
-63 LIVRPLEKELM
+63 
-74 LAEGLDEVLGFGGQN
+74 
-89 YGAVIVKYD
+89 
-98 VDVDVDEA
+98 
-106 LLETTRLVDLVKPK
+106 
-120 FPKESEEPLIK
+120 
-131 EVNVTAFPAL
+131 
-141 FVALSGKVSEREL
+141 
-154 IRRAKTLKNE
+154 
-164 LENLPNVLGAEI
+164 
-176 MGDREEQLE
+176 
-185 VTINPARMEAY
+185 
-196 QISHNELYA
+196 
-205 IIANNNRVIPAGQMD
+205 
-220 TGLGRFTISVPGLF
+220 
-234 ETAEDVFKLPVKV
+234 
-247 RGDAVVTLSDIAE
+247 
-260 IRRTY
+260 
-265 KDQQTRTFYNG
+265 
-276 DPALILKVKR
+276 
-286 KTGTNVLEMT
+286 
-296 DQVRERTIEYTANW
+296 
-310 PENIYVNFSFDQS
+310 
-323 SHVFNMINSLQSSIA
+323 
-338 NAIVLVML
+338 
-346 IVIGALGFRSAMMV
+346 
-360 GIAIPTS
+360 
-367 FMMSFV
+367 
-373 LLSLFG
+373 
-379 NSLNMMVM
+379 
-387 FSLILCV
+387 
-394 GILVD
+394 
-399 SSIVIVEYADRK
+399 VIVEYADRK
-411 MAEGLDRKQ
+411 MAEGLDRKE
-420 AYAQSAER
+420 AYARSAER

-469 TSALVMALF
+469 TSSLVMALF
-478 FLPAIGGLYGKT
+478 FLPALGGLYGKT
-490 EQAGDRTLTALSA
+490 EQSGDPTLAALSA
-503 ANPDF
+503 DNPNLV
-508 IIDETTLTGRY
+508 IDEKTLTGRY
-519 LRILE
+519 LLILE

-532 TFVALMLIFASIII
+532 TFVALMIIFASIIM

-571 ARGNLSLDDTEKLTR
+571 ARGNLSLDDTERLTR
-586 SVEKEVMQ
+586 SIEKEVMQ

-605 GPNIAYGGSGNNEN
+605 GPNIAYGDSGNNVN

-633 FTVRESSKKIIQKIK
+633 FTVRESSTKIIQKIK

-658 VEIREQEDG
+658 VEVREQEDG

-689 AEKANA
+689 AEKANV
-695 KFKSFDELLT
+695 KFKSLDELLT

-735 TVGAMVQMITNGVEL
+735 TVGAMVQMITNGAEL

-792 SNFVSRTADQR
+792 SNFVNRTADQR

-826 VTNEKYPIAEAMSE
+826 ITNEKYPIAEAMTE

-846 EENFGPEYLFRFRG
+846 EQEFGPEYLFRFRG

-913 GLMATGEQF
+913 GLMMTGEQF

-955 GIELKEAVLRA
+955 GMDLKEAVLRA

-997 TRSIELNNP
+997 TRTIELNNP

-1037 MLPDYLRKEV
+1037 MLPNYLRNEI

>member
-1 MYNIVLSAIERGR
+1 
-14 AVIFLMGV
+14 
-22 ILLSGIAVLINIPKE
+22 
-37 AEPDIPIPF
+37 
-46 IYVSVIHPGI
+46 
-56 SPEDAER
+56 
-63 LIVRPLEKELM
+63 
-74 LAEGLDEVLGFGGQN
+74 
-89 YGAVIVKYD
+89 
-98 VDVDVDEA
+98 
-106 LLETTRLVDLVKPK
+106 
-120 FPKESEEPLIK
+120 
-131 EVNVTAFPAL
+131 
-141 FVALSGKVSEREL
+141 
-154 IRRAKTLKNE
+154 
-164 LENLPNVLGAEI
+164 
-176 MGDREEQLE
+176 
-185 VTINPARMEAY
+185 
-196 QISHNELYA
+196 
-205 IIANNNRVIPAGQMD
+205 
-220 TGLGRFTISVPGLF
+220 
-234 ETAEDVFKLPVKV
+234 
-247 RGDAVVTLSDIAE
+247 
-260 IRRTY
+260 
-265 KDQQTRTFYNG
+265 
-276 DPALILKVKR
+276 
-286 KTGTNVLEMT
+286 MT
-296 DQVRERTIEYTANW
+296 EQVRDRTKEYTANW
-310 PENIYVNFSFDQS
+310 PENISVNFSFDQS

-411 MAEGLDRKQ
+411 MAEGLDRKE
-420 AYAQSAER
+420 AYARSAER

-469 TSALVMALF
+469 TSSLVMALF
-478 FLPAIGGLYGKT
+478 FLPALGGLYGKT
-490 EQAGDRTLTALSA
+490 EQSGDPTLAALSA
-503 ANPDF
+503 DNPNLV
-508 IIDETTLTGRY
+508 IDEKTLTGRY
-519 LRILE
+519 LLILE

-532 TFVALMLIFASIII
+532 TFVALMIIFASIIM

-571 ARGNLSLDDTEKLTR
+571 ARGNLSLDDTERLTR
-586 SVEKEVMQ
+586 SIEKEVMQ

-605 GPNIAYGGSGNNEN
+605 GPNIAYGDSGNNVN

-633 FTVRESSKKIIQKIK
+633 FTVRESSTKIIQKIK

-658 VEIREQEDG
+658 VEVREQEDG

-689 AEKANA
+689 AEKANV
-695 KFKSFDELLT
+695 KFKSLDELLT

-792 SNFVSRTADQR
+792 SNFVNRTADQR

-826 VTNEKYPIAEAMSE
+826 ITNEKYPIAEAMTE

-846 EENFGPEYLFRFRG
+846 EQDFGPEYLFRFRG

-913 GLMATGEQF
+913 GLMMTGEQF

-955 GIELKEAVLRA
+955 GMDLKEAVLRA

-997 TRSIELNNP
+997 TRTIELNNP

-1037 MLPDYLRKEV
+1037 MLPNYLRNEI

>member
-1 MYNIVLSAIERGR
+1 
-14 AVIFLMGV
+14 
-22 ILLSGIAVLINIPKE
+22 
-37 AEPDIPIPF
+37 
-46 IYVSVIHPGI
+46 
-56 SPEDAER
+56 
-63 LIVRPLEKELM
+63 
-74 LAEGLDEVLGFGGQN
+74 
-89 YGAVIVKYD
+89 
-98 VDVDVDEA
+98 
-106 LLETTRLVDLVKPK
+106 
-120 FPKESEEPLIK
+120 
-131 EVNVTAFPAL
+131 
-141 FVALSGKVSEREL
+141 
-154 IRRAKTLKNE
+154 
-164 LENLPNVLGAEI
+164 
-176 MGDREEQLE
+176 
-185 VTINPARMEAY
+185 
-196 QISHNELYA
+196 
-205 IIANNNRVIPAGQMD
+205 
-220 TGLGRFTISVPGLF
+220 
-234 ETAEDVFKLPVKV
+234 
-247 RGDAVVTLSDIAE
+247 
-260 IRRTY
+260 
-265 KDQQTRTFYNG
+265 
-276 DPALILKVKR
+276 
-286 KTGTNVLEMT
+286 
-296 DQVRERTIEYTANW
+296 
-310 PENIYVNFSFDQS
+310 
-323 SHVFNMINSLQSSIA
+323 
-338 NAIVLVML
+338 
-346 IVIGALGFRSAMMV
+346 
-360 GIAIPTS
+360 
-367 FMMSFV
+367 
-373 LLSLFG
+373 
-379 NSLNMMVM
+379 
-387 FSLILCV
+387 
-394 GILVD
+394 
-399 SSIVIVEYADRK
+399 
-411 MAEGLDRKQ
+411 
-420 AYAQSAER
+420 
-428 MFFPI
+428 
-433 LSSTATTLAAF
+433 
-444 TPLLFWPGVSGEFM
+444 
-458 SYLPRTLIFVL
+458 
-469 TSALVMALF
+469 MALF

-508 IIDETTLTGRY
+508 IIDEKTLTGRY
-519 LRILE
+519 IRILE

>member
-1 MYNIVLSAIERGR
+1 
-14 AVIFLMGV
+14 
-22 ILLSGIAVLINIPKE
+22 
-37 AEPDIPIPF
+37 
-46 IYVSVIHPGI
+46 
-56 SPEDAER
+56 
-63 LIVRPLEKELM
+63 
-74 LAEGLDEVLGFGGQN
+74 
-89 YGAVIVKYD
+89 
-98 VDVDVDEA
+98 
-106 LLETTRLVDLVKPK
+106 
-120 FPKESEEPLIK
+120 
-131 EVNVTAFPAL
+131 
-141 FVALSGKVSEREL
+141 
-154 IRRAKTLKNE
+154 
-164 LENLPNVLGAEI
+164 
-176 MGDREEQLE
+176 
-185 VTINPARMEAY
+185 
-196 QISHNELYA
+196 
-205 IIANNNRVIPAGQMD
+205 
-220 TGLGRFTISVPGLF
+220 
-234 ETAEDVFKLPVKV
+234 
-247 RGDAVVTLSDIAE
+247 
-260 IRRTY
+260 
-265 KDQQTRTFYNG
+265 
-276 DPALILKVKR
+276 
-286 KTGTNVLEMT
+286 
-296 DQVRERTIEYTANW
+296 
-310 PENIYVNFSFDQS
+310 
-323 SHVFNMINSLQSSIA
+323 
-338 NAIVLVML
+338 
-346 IVIGALGFRSAMMV
+346 
-360 GIAIPTS
+360 
-367 FMMSFV
+367 
-373 LLSLFG
+373 
-379 NSLNMMVM
+379 
-387 FSLILCV
+387 
-394 GILVD
+394 
-399 SSIVIVEYADRK
+399 
-411 MAEGLDRKQ
+411 
-420 AYAQSAER
+420 
-428 MFFPI
+428 
-433 LSSTATTLAAF
+433 
-444 TPLLFWPGVSGEFM
+444 
-458 SYLPRTLIFVL
+458 
-469 TSALVMALF
+469 MALF

-503 ANPDF
+503 DNPDF

-532 TFVALMLIFASIII
+532 TFVALMLIFTSIII

-674 QLEIRSNNYEGLVDI
+674 QLEIRSNNYEGLVDV

-785 PLGSVPI
+785 PIGSVPI

-1053 QYAVLRNG
+1053 QYAVLRNV

>member
-14 AVIFLMGV
+14 AVVFLMGV

-37 AEPDIPIPF
+37 AEPDIPIPY

-234 ETAEDVFKLPVKV
+234 ETADDVFKLPVKV

-323 SHVFNMINSLQSSIA
+323 SHVFNMISSLQSSIA

-503 ANPDF
+503 ANPEF

-1053 QYAVLRNG
+1053 QYAVLKNG